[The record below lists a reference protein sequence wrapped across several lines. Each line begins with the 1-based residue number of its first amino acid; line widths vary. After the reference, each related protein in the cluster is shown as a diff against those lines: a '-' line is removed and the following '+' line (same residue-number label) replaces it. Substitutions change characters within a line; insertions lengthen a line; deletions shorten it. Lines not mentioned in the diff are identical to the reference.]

1 MCLKANREADA
12 VHSLEKV
19 DNCRL
24 SEWAYD
30 RRDQE
35 PDVPLVYLAA
45 MDPSDRGDI
54 ADDPLRKAF
63 VRRWPPGVWESVSAP
78 HWMDEADPGLVVKT
92 LRRVIGLAK

>member
-63 VRRWPPGVWESVSAP
+63 VRRCRPVSGSRSAHHTGWTDCAELDDGVTRP
-78 HWMDEADPGLVVKT
+78 EA
-92 LRRVIGLAK
+92 AA